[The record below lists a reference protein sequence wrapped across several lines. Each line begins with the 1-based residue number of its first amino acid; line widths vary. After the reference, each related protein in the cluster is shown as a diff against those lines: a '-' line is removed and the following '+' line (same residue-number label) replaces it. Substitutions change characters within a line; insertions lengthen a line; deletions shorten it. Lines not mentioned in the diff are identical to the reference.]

1 MIRRLAVQLALA
13 ALLVGLSLVN
23 PAPFSDFALRFNDLN
38 YHWGD
43 RSPAEQVVLVAVD
56 ERSVNRFGRWPW
68 NRAELA
74 ELLTHFSEAELLVL
88 DMLFSEPTEP
98 AADQALA
105 NTIAALDN
113 TICGFYLRSEATED
127 ISPLAF
133 ELLLDSSLDRV
144 DLSGG
149 HLMAARYADANILP
163 ILSACM
169 MNASFS
175 TLADRDELYRQY
187 PLAQIYR
194 GQVFPSLGVQAT
206 RLLLQQDLYLSDRQ
220 GQLTAHLGDTR
231 LPVDQQGFIRLN
243 FYPKERYRVMSLAAI
258 AAGEI
263 KPADFA
269 GKIVV
274 LGVTEAGVSDI
285 RSTPLGQ
292 LPGPLFHYTFISN
305 TLQNDHLKVN
315 AWLDAAA
322 VVLVLLLP
330 LTVSGLRQSWLRLSL
345 AISGC
350 VLLYLLGKW
359 LYVSQHLWIDSFYP
373 LLALFLGAG
382 SQELVSLFTK
392 DKEAKFLARAFRNYL
407 SPELLREVTQHP
419 ERLTL
424 GGETR
429 EITVMF
435 CDLRGFTTKS
445 EQLKPQQVSELLCA
459 FLTPM
464 TRIIQ
469 AEGGLVDK
477 FIGDEVMALFNAP
490 VDLDQHTVRAC
501 RAALAMVA
509 ALPQINQRLNA
520 MDLPSID
527 IGIGL
532 NYGPA
537 IVGNMGS
544 QDRFDYTA
552 VGDTVNL
559 AARIQGTNKEFGTRI
574 LITEYAAA
582 AIAGDTGFGLNDR
595 GLIQVR
601 GRQQGVRV
609 YELYDPAKPDLS
621 LADADAQS

>member
-13 ALLVGLSLVN
+13 VLLVGLSLAN
-23 PAPFSDFALRFNDLN
+23 PAPFGDFALRFNDLN
-38 YHWGD
+38 YHWAD
-43 RSPAEQVVLVAVD
+43 RSPDERVVLVAVD

-68 NRAELA
+68 DRAEIA
-74 ELLTHFSEAELLVL
+74 ELLANFSEAELLVL

-105 NTIAALDN
+105 NAIATLDN
-113 TICGFYLRSEATED
+113 TICGFYLRSEATET
-127 ISPLAF
+127 IPPLAF

-144 DLSGG
+144 NLSGG
-149 HLMAARYADANILP
+149 HLMAARYADTNILP

-220 GQLTAHLGDTR
+220 GRLTARLGDTR

-243 FYPKERYRVMSLAAI
+243 FYPKEHYRVMSLAAI

-263 KPADFA
+263 KPADLA
-269 GKIVV
+269 GKIVI

-330 LTVSGLRQSWLRLSL
+330 VTVSGLRQSWLRLSL
-345 AISGC
+345 AISGF

-435 CDLRGFTTKS
+435 CDVRGFTTKS
-445 EQLKPQQVSELLCA
+445 EQLKPQQVSELLSA

-527 IGIGL
+527 IGIGV
-532 NYGPA
+532 NCGPA

-544 QDRFDYTA
+544 EDRFDYTA

-609 YELYDPAKPDLS
+609 WELYDPAKPPLS